1 MTDNSF
7 ERTDSLRELIRNSP
21 SLLMLIRRFGISLGF
36 GNGSVA
42 EICAREGIDTDTFLA
57 VANFIENRAWRHFN
71 IDLATLMVY
80 LKNAHSYFLDFALPS
95 IRRKLIE
102 ALPMTEQNSV
112 AMLLLRYFDD
122 YSEEVRLHMEYEN
135 RHVFPYIKSLLD
147 GVDSGRFG
155 IAEFEARHHS
165 ITPKL
170 NELKEIF
177 ICHYKGEGNGDL
189 LNSALYDIIGTE
201 HELRDHC
208 AIEDRILVPAAQ
220 SLEPKAVAKPAAE
233 DSTEA
238 SQELTAREREIVRCI
253 ARGLSTKEIANELFL
268 STHTVT
274 THRRNICAKLDIH
287 SAPALTVYAII
298 HKVVDIS
305 EIKVQ

>member
-7 ERTDSLRELIRNSP
+7 GKTDLLRELIRNNP

-36 GNGSVA
+36 GNSTVG
-42 EICAREGIDTDTFLA
+42 EICLKEGIDTDTFLA
-57 VANFIENRAWRHFN
+57 VANFTENRAWRQFG

-80 LKNAHSYFLDFALPS
+80 LKNAHSYFLDYALPS

-112 AMLLLRYFDD
+112 TMLLLKYFDD

-135 RHVFPYIKSLLD
+135 EHVFPYIRNLLD
-147 GVDSGRFG
+147 GVSGG
-155 IAEFEARHHS
+155 NLCINEFEARHHS
-165 ITPKL
+165 IAPKL

-201 HELRDHC
+201 RELRDHC
-208 AIEDRILVPAAQ
+208 AVEDRMLVPAALL
-220 SLEPKAVAKPAAE
+220 LEPEIAEKADKVAEQDDPH
-233 DSTEA
+233 D
-238 SQELTAREREIVRCI
+238 LTPREREVVRCI
-253 ARGLSTKEIANELFL
+253 ARGLSTKEIATELFL

-274 THRRNICAKLDIH
+274 THRRNICSKLDIH

-298 HKVVDIS
+298 HKLVDIS
-305 EIKVQ
+305 EIKVR

>member
-7 ERTDSLRELIRNSP
+7 EKNDTLRSLIRMKP
-21 SLLMLIRRFGISLGF
+21 SLLMLLRRFGISLGF
-36 GNGSVA
+36 GNGTVG
-42 EICAREGIDTDTFLA
+42 EICESAGIDCDTFLA
-57 VANFIENRAWRHFN
+57 VANFTEGRAWRHFN

-95 IRRKLIE
+95 IRRKLID

-122 YSEEVRLHMEYEN
+122 YSEEVRLHMEFEN
-135 RHVFPYIKSLLD
+135 EYVFPYIRNLLD
-147 GVDSGRFG
+147 GVPGSKLG

-177 ICHYKGEGNGDL
+177 ICHYNGEGNGDL

-220 SLEPKAVAKPAAE
+220 KLEPHVAETQAGVAQTDP
-233 DSTEA
+233 
-238 SQELTAREREIVRCI
+238 QELTAREREIVRCI
-253 ARGLSTKEIANELFL
+253 ARGLSTKEIAQALFL
-268 STHTVT
+268 SAHTVT

-298 HKVVDIS
+298 HKLVDIS

>member
-7 ERTDSLRELIRNSP
+7 EKTDTLRSLIRMKP
-21 SLLMLIRRFGISLGF
+21 SLLMLLRRFGISLGF
-36 GNGSVA
+36 GNGTVSEVCENA
-42 EICAREGIDTDTFLA
+42 GIDCDTFLA
-57 VANFIENRAWRHFN
+57 VANFTEGRAWRHFN

-95 IRRKLIE
+95 IRRKLID

-122 YSEEVRLHMEYEN
+122 YSEEVRLHMEFEN
-135 RHVFPYIKSLLD
+135 EYVFPYIRNLLD
-147 GVDSGRFG
+147 GVPGGKLG

-177 ICHYKGEGNGDL
+177 ICHYNGEGNGDL
-189 LNSALYDIIGTE
+189 INSALYDIIGTE

-208 AIEDRILVPAAQ
+208 AIEDSILVPAAQ
-220 SLEPKAVAKPAAE
+220 KLDPRVADAPATSAQA
-233 DSTEA
+233 DP
-238 SQELTAREREIVRCI
+238 QELTAREREIVRCI
-253 ARGLSTKEIANELFL
+253 ARGLSTKEIAQALFL

-298 HKVVDIS
+298 HKLVDIS
-305 EIKVQ
+305 EIKMQ

>member
-7 ERTDSLRELIRNSP
+7 ERTDSLRELIRHNP

-36 GNGSVA
+36 GNGSVG
-42 EICAREGIDTDTFLA
+42 EICEREGIDTDTFLA
-57 VANFIENRAWRHFN
+57 VANFTENRAWRHFN

-135 RHVFPYIKSLLD
+135 TYVFPYIQSLLD
-147 GVDSGRFG
+147 GVPGGTLG

-220 SLEPKAVAKPAAE
+220 RIEPKVGKDDGNSEQAL
-233 DSTEA
+233 

-253 ARGLSTKEIANELFL
+253 ARGLSTKEIAATLFL

-298 HKVVDIS
+298 HKLVDIS